1 MKAIFNRELKAYF
14 DSPLIYIL
22 MSLFLVVSF
31 ILFMLYNIFMYRT
44 SSLVNVAYNMNI
56 MFVFLVPMVTMRL
69 FSEEKTQKTDQLL
82 FTSPNSITSIV
93 MGKLL
98 SAYVVFVMMMSVIL
112 IYALIGAIYSS
123 FNFGAFFVLYLGE
136 LLLGMAF
143 VSVGL
148 FVSSVSTNLI
158 ISALVSFG
166 LLLVFYFSD
175 MIPAIFSNPEWLVKI
190 FSFFSLSYR
199 FDNFSMGLLSWESII
214 YYLSFAGIFVFLT
227 IRMIDKKR
235 WS

>member
-1 MKAIFNRELKAYF
+1 MNAIFQRELKSYF
-14 DSPLIYIL
+14 NSPLIYIL

-31 ILFMLYNIFMYRT
+31 IFYIMYNILYSNTSLMY
-44 SSLVNVAYNMNI
+44 VMYNINTVFI
-56 MFVFLVPMVTMRL
+56 FLVPIVTMRL

-93 MGKLL
+93 MGKFL
-98 SAYVVFVMMMSVIL
+98 SAYVVFVMMMSLVI
-112 IYALIGAIYSS
+112 IYAFITACFAPFDFASFLI
-123 FNFGAFFVLYLGE
+123 LYVGE
-136 LLLGMAF
+136 LLVGAAF
-143 VSVGL
+143 VAVGL

-166 LLLVFYFSD
+166 LLLIFYYSE
-175 MIPAIFSNPEWLVKI
+175 MIASIFGNPEWLTKI
-190 FSFFSLSYR
+190 FGFFSLSIR
-199 FDNFSMGLLSWESII
+199 FDNFGMGLLAWDSII
-214 YYLSFAGIFVFLT
+214 YYLSFAGIFIFLT

>member
-14 DSPLIYIL
+14 NSPLVYIL
-22 MSLFLVVSF
+22 ISIFLIVSF
-31 ILFMLYNIFMYRT
+31 VFFVIYNIMHRD
-44 SSLVNVAYNMNI
+44 SSLMYVVYEMNKV
-56 MFVFLVPMVTMRL
+56 FVFLVPIITMRL

-93 MGKLL
+93 MGKFL
-98 SAYVVFVMMMSVIL
+98 SAYMIFVMLTTVL
-112 IYALIGAIYSS
+112 FIYALIVAVYSTL
-123 FNFGAFFVLYLGE
+123 NIGAFLILYIGE
-136 LLLGMAF
+136 LLIGLAF

-175 MIPAIFSNPEWLVKI
+175 MIPAIFGNPQWLVNI
-190 FSFFSLSYR
+190 FSFFSLSFR
-199 FDNFSMGLLSWESII
+199 FDNFGMGLLSWESII

-227 IRMIDKKR
+227 VRMIDKKR